1 MNHKKNYHFRK
12 EIMNRWHGFGWV
24 AQAPEHGQTNTGT
37 QYCNFAIGVH
47 ETRRKKNENQ
57 KSFFMDCVA
66 YGDTAEWLKSS
77 IGQGSQVIIEDGEI
91 QEQTWK
97 DNQDRWQKKIRIL
110 VHKFIAP
117 EAFKGSKKNKE
128 VEQSQTMHQVQQSVP
143 MNTNFP

>member
-57 KSFFMDCVA
+57 KSKDYIHIKDAFRPSHADFSYQEKYGIRDYRGGGRSSARETANWVVA
-66 YGDTAEWLKSS
+66 GAVAQQFLDKVGVKVTAYVSAV
-77 IGQGSQVIIEDGEI
+77 G
-91 QEQTWK
+91 
-97 DNQDRWQKKIRIL
+97 RIKL
-110 VHKFIAP
+110 NKLFILPSLFVCIA
-117 EAFKGSKKNKE
+117 
-128 VEQSQTMHQVQQSVP
+128 
-143 MNTNFP
+143 

>member
-1 MNHKKNYHFRK
+1 
-12 EIMNRWHGFGWV
+12 MNRWHGFGWV
-24 AQAPEHGQTNTGT
+24 AQEPEHGQTNTGT

-47 ETRRKKNENQ
+47 ETRRKKSDKQ

-77 IGQGSQVIIEDGEI
+77 IGKGSQVVIEDGEI

-117 EAFKGSKKNKE
+117 EAFKGSKRNR
-128 VEQSQTMHQVQQSVP
+128 EQEQVSN
-143 MNTNFP
+143 MNEAQEQLETSFP